1 METSKISWNLG
12 YTLNTGNFQSLR
24 LDCSVEDY
32 VREGETTQDAS
43 NRVYTFVEEQLVSKL
58 KEAKEELN

>member
-32 VREGETTQDAS
+32 VSEGETTQDAS